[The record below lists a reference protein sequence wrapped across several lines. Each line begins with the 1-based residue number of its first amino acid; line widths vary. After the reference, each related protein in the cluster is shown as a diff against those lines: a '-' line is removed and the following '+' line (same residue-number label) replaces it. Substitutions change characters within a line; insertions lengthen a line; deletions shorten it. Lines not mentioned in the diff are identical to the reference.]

1 MLRGL
6 RFQKR
11 LRVLPGVRINLSKS
25 GVSTSIGPRGADVNI
40 GSHGVTTNAGIPGT
54 GLSYRSKVGKT
65 GSGLIGVIALVAGL
79 GFAAYKNI
87 DRIGALFTPAPA
99 VQATGQTQSPTT
111 AAPDEAASTASP
123 KPHAT
128 APRPTSIRAQAAKL
142 LVPGG
147 TIYVRR
153 GGSVLRETEK
163 SSGASLKKFDKG
175 AAVTVLAL
183 DDDWTQVKADGV
195 TGWMRTSV
203 LGPKP

>member
-25 GVSTSIGPRGADVNI
+25 GASASIGPRGADLNI
-40 GSHGVTTNAGIPGT
+40 GPHGASANAGIPGS
-54 GLSYRSKVGKT
+54 GLSYRAKVTKPH
-65 GSGLIGVIALVAGL
+65 SMVIGIAVLAIGL
-79 GFAAYKNI
+79 GFAAYKNM
-87 DRIGALFTPAPA
+87 DRIGAWLAPASVSQTAGEPRPAAAAASTDAAPA
-99 VQATGQTQSPTT
+99 VKAR
-111 AAPDEAASTASP
+111 AAAR
-123 KPHAT
+123 K
-128 APRPTSIRAQAAKL
+128 PTSIRAQAMKL
-142 LVPGG
+142 LVRGG

-153 GGSVLRETEK
+153 GGSVLRDDAKT
-163 SSGASLKKFDKG
+163 SATALKKLDKG

-183 DDDWTQVKADGV
+183 DDEWTQVKSGGV

>member
-25 GVSTSIGPRGADVNI
+25 GASASIGPRGADVNI
-40 GSHGVTTNAGIPGT
+40 GPHGVTTNAGIPGT

-65 GSGLIGVIALVAGL
+65 GSAWIGIVTLVIGL
-79 GFAAYKNI
+79 GFAAYKNL
-87 DRIGALFTPAPA
+87 DKIGALFAPSPVA
-99 VQATGQTQSPTT
+99 VTQQAQSATADAAAEGGQPQRT
-111 AAPDEAASTASP
+111 AA
-123 KPHAT
+123 
-128 APRPTSIRAQAAKL
+128 APRPGSIRAQAAKL

-147 TIYVRR
+147 TVYVRR

-163 SSGASLKKFDKG
+163 ASGTTLKKLDKG
-175 AAVTVLAL
+175 AAVTVVKV
-183 DDDWTQVKADGV
+183 DDDWTQVKSGGV
-195 TGWMRTSV
+195 SGWMRTSV

>member
-1 MLRGL
+1 MFRGL

-11 LRVLPGVRINLSKS
+11 LQVLPGVRINLSKS
-25 GVSTSIGPRGADVNI
+25 GASASVGPRGADVNI
-40 GSHGVTTNAGIPGT
+40 GGHGVTTNAGIPGT

-65 GSGLIGVIALVAGL
+65 GSSLIGVLALVAGL
-79 GFAAYKNI
+79 GFAAYKNV
-87 DRIGALFTPAPA
+87 DKIGALFASSPAA
-99 VQATGQTQSPTT
+99 QETSQVQPDTT
-111 AAPDEAASTASP
+111 AARPEGRQRARVTQP
-123 KPHAT
+123 KSN
-128 APRPTSIRAQAAKL
+128 SIHAQAAKL

-163 SSGASLKKFDKG
+163 SSGATLKKLDKG
-175 AAVTVLAL
+175 TAATVVAM
-183 DDDWTQVKADGV
+183 DDDWTQVKADGA

>member
-11 LRVLPGVRINLSKS
+11 LQVLPGVRINLSKS
-25 GVSTSIGPRGADVNI
+25 GASASVGPRGADVNI
-40 GSHGVTTNAGIPGT
+40 GPHGVTTNAGIPGT
-54 GLSYRSKVGKT
+54 GISYRSKLGKSS
-65 GSGLIGVIALVAGL
+65 SGLIGVVALVAGL

-87 DRIGALFTPAPA
+87 DRIGALFAPAPA
-99 VQATGQTQSPTT
+99 QTQS
-111 AAPDEAASTASP
+111 APQA
-123 KPHAT
+123 AT
-128 APRPTSIRAQAAKL
+128 ADGGHRVRTATEPKAGSIRAQAAKL

-153 GGSVLRETEK
+153 AGSVLRETEK
-163 SSGASLKKFDKG
+163 SSGASLKKLDKG
-175 AAVTVLAL
+175 AAVTVVTL
-183 DDDWTQVKADGV
+183 DDDWTQVKDGDV

>member
-25 GVSTSIGPRGADVNI
+25 GASASVGPRGADVNI
-40 GSHGVTTNAGIPGT
+40 GPHGVSTNAGIPGT

-65 GSGLIGVIALVAGL
+65 GSGLIGVLALVAGL
-79 GFAAYKNI
+79 SFAAYKNV
-87 DRIGALFTPAPA
+87 DKIGTLFAPA
-99 VQATGQTQSPTT
+99 AQTSQTQT
-111 AAPDEAASTASP
+111 AAPTESTQRTTAKAAAGG
-123 KPHAT
+123 
-128 APRPTSIRAQAAKL
+128 IRAQAVKL

-153 GGSVLRETEK
+153 AGSVLRETEK
-163 SSGASLKKFDKG
+163 SSGATLKKLDKG
-175 AAVTVLAL
+175 AAVTVVAL

>member
-25 GVSTSIGPRGADVNI
+25 GASASIGPRGADVNI
-40 GSHGVTTNAGIPGT
+40 GPHGVTTNTGIPGT

-65 GSGLIGVIALVAGL
+65 GSAWIGIVTLVVGL

-87 DRIGALFTPAPA
+87 DKIGALFGPSPAAVTQQAGPAQPDTSAAPA
-99 VQATGQTQSPTT
+99 EGGQRAHAA
-111 AAPDEAASTASP
+111 AAP
-123 KPHAT
+123 K
-128 APRPTSIRAQAAKL
+128 PTSIRAQAVKL
-142 LVPGG
+142 LVAGG

-153 GGSVLRETEK
+153 GGSVLREVPKT
-163 SSGASLKKFDKG
+163 SGASLKKLDKG
-175 AAVTVLAL
+175 TAVTVLAL
-183 DDDWTQVKADGV
+183 DDDWTQVKTGGV

>member
-25 GVSTSIGPRGADVNI
+25 GASASIGPRGADVNI
-40 GSHGVTTNAGIPGT
+40 GPHGVTTNAGIPGT

-65 GSGLIGVIALVAGL
+65 GSAWIGIATLVVGL
-79 GFAAYKNI
+79 GFAAYKNV
-87 DRIGALFTPAPA
+87 DKIGALFAPSPAAVTQGASQAHPA
-99 VQATGQTQSPTT
+99 AAE
-111 AAPDEAASTASP
+111 AAPQDGQRARQAAEP
-123 KPHAT
+123 K
-128 APRPTSIRAQAAKL
+128 PTSIRAQAAKL
-142 LVPGG
+142 LVAGG

-153 GGSVLRETEK
+153 GGSVLREDAKPSAAT
-163 SSGASLKKFDKG
+163 LKKLDKG
-175 AAVTVLAL
+175 TAVTVLAL
-183 DDDWTQVKADGV
+183 DDDWTQVKTGGV

>member
-11 LRVLPGVRINLSKS
+11 LQVLPGVRINLSKS
-25 GVSTSIGPRGADVNI
+25 GASASVGPRGADVNI

-54 GLSYRSKVGKT
+54 GISYRSKVGKT
-65 GSGLIGVIALVAGL
+65 SSSLIGVVALVAGL
-79 GFAAYKNI
+79 GFAAWKNS
-87 DRIGALFTPAPA
+87 DRIGALFAPA
-99 VQATGQTQSPTT
+99 QTQTAT
-111 AAPDEAASTASP
+111 MAAAPEGTHRVRTAGEP
-123 KPHAT
+123 KAG
-128 APRPTSIRAQAAKL
+128 SIRAQAAKL
-142 LVPGG
+142 LVAGG

-153 GGSVLRETEK
+153 AGSVLRETNK
-163 SSGASLKKFDKG
+163 TSGASLKKLDKG

-183 DDDWTQVKADGV
+183 DDDWTQVKADGE

>member
-11 LRVLPGVRINLSKS
+11 LQVLPGVRINLSKS
-25 GVSTSIGPRGADVNI
+25 GASASVGPRGADVNI

-54 GLSYRSKVGKT
+54 GISYRSKLGKT
-65 GSGLIGVIALVAGL
+65 SSSLIGVVALVAGL
-79 GFAAYKNI
+79 GFAAYKNS
-87 DRIGALFTPAPA
+87 DRIGALFAPSP
-99 VQATGQTQSPTT
+99 TQTQSVATP
-111 AAPDEAASTASP
+111 ASP
-123 KPHAT
+123 EGGHRSRMTTEPKAG
-128 APRPTSIRAQAAKL
+128 SIRAQAVKL
-142 LVPGG
+142 LVAGG

-153 GGSVLRETEK
+153 AGSVLRETNK
-163 SSGASLKKFDKG
+163 TSGATLKKLDKG

-183 DDDWTQVKADGV
+183 DDDWTQVKAGGE